1 MLFNLKAKILLIG
14 SVIPFVAATIGRL
27 LIFPDLWIFGKIY
40 NNGKTFIKS
49 SMELN
54 L

>member
-14 SVIPFVAATIGRL
+14 SVIHFMAATIGRL
-27 LIFPDLWIFGKIY
+27 LILYGLWIFGKTYI
-40 NNGKTFIKS
+40 NGKTFTKS
-49 SMELN
+49 LIELN